1 MASLS
6 EFATDLSAERNRK
19 QPKHIGCAT
28 NNNNNIYAHKFLYR
42 MHAFTADIL
51 NTPSSGQWRLIG
63 SRTAKL

>member
-1 MASLS
+1 MASSS

-42 MHAFTADIL
+42 MHAFTADF
-51 NTPSSGQWRLIG
+51 
-63 SRTAKL
+63 